1 MKQQEALSKEFPN
14 YQLYRLRDYHLTCK
28 DFIMPFMP
36 MSMRWCMELQLQSR
50 KAGLKNRPKYLVF
63 FPELKT

>member
-1 MKQQEALSKEFPN
+1 MKQQKALSKEFPN

-36 MSMRWCMELQLQSR
+36 MSMR
-50 KAGLKNRPKYLVF
+50 
-63 FPELKT
+63 